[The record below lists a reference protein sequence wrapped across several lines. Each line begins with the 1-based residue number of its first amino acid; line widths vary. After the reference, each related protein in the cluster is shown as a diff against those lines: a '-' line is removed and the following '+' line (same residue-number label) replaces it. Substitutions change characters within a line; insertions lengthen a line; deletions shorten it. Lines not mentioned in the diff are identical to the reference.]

1 MQVYNIFPFSD
12 YVLRTP
18 LFPLSCYFDLIE
30 NYSSE
35 KAKEL
40 YKKPIVKEAIALASP
55 ELRREL
61 DKWSAE
67 KFPVNDQ
74 KKQNLELT
82 FLKYIARMSS
92 RCTPFGLFAGC
103 SVGTLDLKTNILLQS
118 IDKHT
123 RFTQLDMQYWVAILQ
138 DIAMSEK
145 VILQLKYYPN
155 NSIYEMGDFYR
166 FIEYKTVAAKRE
178 HSISSFRKSTLLEK
192 ILKNSKSGLTVNKII
207 ALLAENETEKEQ
219 AKSFVLKLI
228 DSQFLVS
235 ELETSLTEENEWKR
249 IINVLHK
256 IPFLNTK
263 KELLIQLNRKLLE
276 LDSKLCASEEFHKEI
291 KKTTDKIGTLCDEKY
306 LLQADLNILTLN
318 NSLNNKISDKVLEA
332 IQFLNNIQVQKE
344 FINLENFKKAFVNRY
359 ETKELPLSMVLDPET
374 GIGYLQNQDMNDTHD
389 ILDSFSFK
397 MKEAAQ
403 KLQDWSEIDFVL
415 QKKLLEC
422 YLHKKNEIIVTER
435 DFNSLYT
442 SLKNTP
448 VTFSVIIE
456 TFKNDQIALVT
467 AGNVSAAKILG
478 RFCNGNPEIYN
489 LTKQII
495 QKENEYHDDKILAE
509 IVHIPESRTGN
520 ILKRPPLR
528 KHEISYLCKS
538 GVLKESNLE
547 LEDLYVSVKSNRI
560 VLRSKKYNREI
571 LPCMSNAHN
580 FTNNSLPIYHF
591 LCELEIQDTKPIFSF
606 NWGVLDLHYNYFP
619 RVIYKGIILC
629 KAKWKIKKEE
639 IASFYKLDQN
649 VMKDLFFKWRS
660 QRNIP
665 RFVNWLNYD
674 NTLLFDLE
682 SSIAIELFLK
692 SIKQKEEFFLEEFLF
707 TEKSIVKN
715 NTGDDFSNQI
725 ILSYY
730 KEKI

>member
-1 MQVYNIFPFSD
+1 MTINKVLIIRFSSFGDIVQCSSVVELIRQRSPQAKIDWVTRSEFDYLVKLNHNVDHVWSLNKKLGFSGLWDLGLKLRAKKYDHVYDAHNNLRSKLLSLIIRSRIFSRPD
-12 YVLRTP
+12 
-18 LFPLSCYFDLIE
+18 
-30 NYSSE
+30 
-35 KAKEL
+35 
-40 YKKPIVKEAIALASP
+40 
-55 ELRREL
+55 
-61 DKWSAE
+61 W
-67 KFPVNDQ
+67 
-74 KKQNLELT
+74 LT
-82 FLKYIARMSS
+82 RSKDRLKR
-92 RCTPFGLFAGC
+92 
-103 SVGTLDLKTNILLQS
+103 ILL
-118 IDKHT
+118 
-123 RFTQLDMQYWVAILQ
+123 FTFRINTFPQPFKGIHSYQEPLKKWGISESKNEKLVTWDFSSA
-138 DIAMSEK
+138 AREK
-145 VILQLKYYPN
+145 VL
-155 NSIYEMGDFYR
+155 
-166 FIEYKTVAAKRE
+166 
-178 HSISSFRKSTLLEK
+178 
-192 ILKNSKSGLTVNKII
+192 
-207 ALLAENETEKEQ
+207 
-219 AKSFVLKLI
+219 
-228 DSQFLVS
+228 
-235 ELETSLTEENEWKR
+235 
-249 IINVLHK
+249 
-256 IPFLNTK
+256 PFLNTK